1 MPRRQRTLT
10 PAAPILGRALIASA
24 ARYKGNEA
32 PTTWH
37 ADSKKWQAEAYR
49 HYRICGEARFSA
61 QFFGHALAKSV
72 LYVTDGPDSKNRVTE
87 GLPVE
92 RMAELFNGAGGQS
105 ALLSAAGVHLTV
117 AGEFYII
124 GRRGPAG
131 EDLWEV
137 RSVQEI
143 TCTGRGKD
151 AIWQINGSGTQ
162 QRITLTSEDT
172 VIRVWIPD
180 PQDSIC
186 ADSPFRSLL
195 PILEEIEWLTKYVFA
210 QASARVSG
218 AGLLIMPEEMD
229 MPSEP
234 GATGSPEQIE
244 GDTTKAGVLMRI
256 MANVLGAAIQDP
268 GSVAAK
274 IPSVMT
280 APGEFID
287 KIKWQTFW
295 SELDENAQ
303 KLRQEA
309 IQRFALGMDLPPER
323 VLGMSTGVNS
333 GGGNS
338 TGANHWT
345 AWQVDEDTIKMH
357 IEPMLDVLA
366 AALTVYYLRPTLED
380 PADAMVTV
388 CYDTSQLRLRPDRS
402 QEAMELYDR
411 GLVSPKVVLRE
422 NGFDPEDD
430 AMSPDERIEWLTVK
444 MASGSATPQMVA
456 QAAAILGVEVDVPT
470 DAPNLMPNEARPVPS
485 LEDHPRND
493 IPDSEYQLVAA
504 YDALCYR
511 ALERAGNKIRSV
523 VRNAGGEVP
532 TCSSFEVHT
541 FIPSPE
547 NSVKRLLADAWSCAP
562 QVLEPYDI
570 DVEQM
575 VSVLNG
581 YVTSLITTGNPH
593 NRASLIKWL
602 EAKKEAA

>member
-1 MPRRQRTLT
+1 MPRRQRVLT

-37 ADSKKWQAEAYR
+37 ADSKKWQADAYR
-49 HYRICGEARFSA
+49 QYRICGEARFSA
-61 QFFGHALAKSV
+61 QFFGHALAKTN
-72 LYVTDGPDSKNRVTE
+72 LYVSSNPNSTERLTDG
-87 GLPVE
+87 LAVE
-92 RMAELFNGAGGQS
+92 RMDELFNGAGGQS
-105 ALLSAAGVHLTV
+105 ALLSAAGVHLTI

-124 GRRGPAG
+124 GRRGPKN

-137 RSVQEI
+137 RSVMEI

-162 QRITLTSEDT
+162 QRITLTAEDT

-229 MPSEP
+229 MPQEP
-234 GATGSPEQIE
+234 QSPDSPEQNE
-244 GDTTKAGVLMRI
+244 ADPSKAGVLMRI
-256 MANVLGAAIQDP
+256 MARVLGASIADP

-280 APGEFID
+280 APGEYID

-295 SELDENAQ
+295 TELDEHAQ
-303 KLRQEA
+303 TLRQEA

-333 GGGNS
+333 GGGHT

-357 IEPMLDVLA
+357 IEPMLDVLC
-366 AALTVYYLRPTLED
+366 AALTVYYLRPTLDD
-380 PADAMVTV
+380 PSDSMDTV
-388 CYDTSQLRLRPDRS
+388 GYDTSNLRLRPDRS

-411 GLVSPKVVLRE
+411 GLVGASTVLRE
-422 NGFDPEDD
+422 NGFKDTDMMDD
-430 AMSPDERIEWLTVK
+430 DERVLWLTVK
-444 MASGSATPQMVA
+444 MAGGSATPEMVA
-456 QAAAILGVEVDVPT
+456 QAAQMLGLKIQTPT
-470 DAPNLMPNEARPVPS
+470 DLGPMNETRPPPS
-485 LEDHPRND
+485 LEDHPSPRTE
-493 IPDSEYQLVAA
+493 PDDPEYGLIAA

-523 VRNAGGEVP
+523 VKNAGGEVP
-532 TCSSFEVHT
+532 ACSSFEIHT
-541 FIPSPE
+541 FIPATE
-547 NSVKRLLADAWSCAP
+547 NSVKRLLEDAWSCARN
-562 QVLEPYDI
+562 VLDPYDI
-570 DVEQM
+570 PVDAV
-575 VSVLNG
+575 VALLNG
-581 YVTSLITTGNPH
+581 YVTSLLTSGNPH
-593 NRASLIKWL
+593 SRASLEKWL
-602 EAKKEAA
+602 EAGRDAA